1 MKTALEKAIEDL
13 KGYKTFSDK
22 LDIKF
27 ACILLESYLAQETEQ
42 IKQAFID
49 GEANVWDRHRDE
61 NYFEFENPEDYL
73 KKTFKNKKDE
83 KNSNYSTL

>member
-1 MKTALEKAIEDL
+1 MKTTLEKAIEDL
-13 KGYKTFSDK
+13 KGYMTFSDK

-27 ACILLESYLAQETEQ
+27 AFILLESYLAQESEQ

-61 NYFEFENPEDYL
+61 HHFEFENPEDYFNQ
-73 KKTFKNKKDE
+73 TFKN
-83 KNSNYSTL
+83 NLN